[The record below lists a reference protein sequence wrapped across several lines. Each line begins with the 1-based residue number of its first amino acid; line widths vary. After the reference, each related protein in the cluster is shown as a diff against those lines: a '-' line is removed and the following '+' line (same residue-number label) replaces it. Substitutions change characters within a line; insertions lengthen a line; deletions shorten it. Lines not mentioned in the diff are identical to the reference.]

1 MTLSVGAASAWVTS
15 SPSDRARTSPHRPPA
30 LVGPPPSELRLPPL
44 AICAVA
50 SSLPP
55 QSGGTAMRRPAFVS
69 GAQKVARP
77 RDGASCSL
85 RCAVMPTLCSGAA
98 PPVVVT
104 PAPTVGWD
112 GHVNAISSGSCGR
125 RCPLRPSCPTPS
137 ATGAVA
143 LIALLCGACADG
155 GARDGRAAA
164 AWPRGQKLCDAG
176 ELEEAES
183 THHTAVARGNRGAR
197 LPRPAARPFI
207 PS

>member
-1 MTLSVGAASAWVTS
+1 M
-15 SPSDRARTSPHRPPA
+15 
-30 LVGPPPSELRLPPL
+30 
-44 AICAVA
+44 
-50 SSLPP
+50 
-55 QSGGTAMRRPAFVS
+55 S
-69 GAQKVARP
+69 GAQKVVRP

-85 RCAVMPTLCSGAA
+85 RCAVMPTLCSGAV

-125 RCPLRPSCPTPS
+125 RCPLSPSCPTPS

-143 LIALLCGACADG
+143 LIALLCACADG

-183 THHTAVARGNRGAR
+183 THHTRSGKPRRSAASAEALGCLGLLLGPSFLRAVGGTKDADCASN
-197 LPRPAARPFI
+197 F
-207 PS
+207 S

>member
-1 MTLSVGAASAWVTS
+1 MRGGRRKKGNLGKIAISSSGAPSALGLVAVTLTLR
-15 SPSDRARTSPHRPPA
+15 DRACTSTRPST
-30 LVGPPPSELRLPPL
+30 LVGPTINELRLPPL
-44 AICAVA
+44 AICVVA

-55 QSGGTAMRRPAFVS
+55 QKRRDSHEVTAFVS

-112 GHVNAISSGSCGR
+112 GHVNAIASGSCGR
-125 RCPLRPSCPTPS
+125 RCPLSPSCPTPS

-143 LIALLCGACADG
+143 LIALLCACADG

-164 AWPRGQKLCDAG
+164 SWPRGQKLRDAG
-176 ELEEAES
+176 
-183 THHTAVARGNRGAR
+183 GA
-197 LPRPAARPFI
+197 
-207 PS
+207 

>member
-1 MTLSVGAASAWVTS
+1 M
-15 SPSDRARTSPHRPPA
+15 
-30 LVGPPPSELRLPPL
+30 
-44 AICAVA
+44 
-50 SSLPP
+50 
-55 QSGGTAMRRPAFVS
+55 S

-112 GHVNAISSGSCGR
+112 GHIDAISSGSCGR
-125 RCPLRPSCPTPS
+125 RCPLSPSCPTPS

-143 LIALLCGACADG
+143 LIALLCACADG

-176 ELEEAES
+176 QLEEAES
-183 THHTAVARGNRGAR
+183 TAKRACPLQQNPWNAGGPTVPGGAEDTQGLLR
-197 LPRPAARPFI
+197 CRAEPRSRSPPC
-207 PS
+207 